1 MMQHNQV
8 HFITINQEDDGQR
21 LDNYLLKHYKRV
33 PKSHLYR
40 VLRQG
45 QVRINGKR
53 VKAHTRLQAGD
64 QLRMP
69 PLTQKNKKPVGVDER
84 EKRLIKQNILYEDD
98 HLMVVNKPA
107 KMAVH
112 GGSKVSYGVI
122 EIVRSLYSNTKGLQ
136 LAHRLDRETSGCLV
150 VAKDRLV
157 LNEIQE
163 LFKQRQVTKIYH
175 TLTKGHWKT
184 SELKVSNYLNKNQL
198 QGGERVTEV
207 DEGDSGRLA
216 TTQFKPLDNFTYAS
230 FVEARITTGRTHQIR
245 VHAQQQNHPIAGDEK
260 YGDPKFNAVMRKQG
274 LKRLFLHA
282 ARIEFFIESLNR
294 TIRVQAPLDPALV
307 KILQRLEQI

>member
-1 MMQHNQV
+1 MPVDKV
-8 HFITINQEDDGQR
+8 HFITVEQQSEGQR
-21 LDNYLLKHYKRV
+21 LDNFLLKQYKGV

-53 VKAHTRLQAGD
+53 VKAHSRLQSGD
-64 QLRMP
+64 QIRMP
-69 PLTQKNKKPVGVDER
+69 PLTQRNKKPVGVDER
-84 EKRLIKQNILYEDD
+84 EKRLIKQNILYEDE

-122 EIVRSLYSNTKGLQ
+122 EIVRALYPDIKGLQ

-150 VAKDRLV
+150 IAKDRLV
-157 LNEIQE
+157 LNEIQA
-163 LFKQRQVTKIYH
+163 LFKHRQVTKIYH
-175 TLTKGHWKT
+175 ALTKGHWKT

-198 QGGERVTEV
+198 QGGERVKKV
-207 DEGDSGRLA
+207 DDGEQGRLA

-230 FVEARITTGRTHQIR
+230 LVEARIATGRTHQIR
-245 VHAQQQNHPIAGDEK
+245 VHAQQQNHPIAGDDK
-260 YGDPKFNAVMRKQG
+260 YGDPKFNEVMKKQG

>member
-1 MMQHNQV
+1 MKQYNQV
-8 HFITINQEDDGQR
+8 HFVTVETDAEGQR
-21 LDNYLLKHYKRV
+21 LDNYLLKHYKKI

-45 QVRINGKR
+45 QVRVNGSR
-53 VKAHTRLQAGD
+53 CKAHTRLTAGD
-64 QLRMP
+64 QIRMP
-69 PLTQKNKKPVGVDER
+69 PLDQKNKQSPGVDER
-84 EKRLIKQNILYEDD
+84 DQRLLKQCILYEDD
-98 HLMVVNKPA
+98 HIIVINKPA

-122 EIVRSLYSNTKGLQ
+122 EIMRSLYPDQKGLQ

-150 VAKDRLV
+150 IAKERLV
-157 LNEIQE
+157 LNEIQQ
-163 LFKQRQVTKIYH
+163 LFKQSQVTKIYQA
-175 TLTKGHWKT
+175 LTKGHWKT
-184 SELKVSNYLNKNQL
+184 SQMHVANYIKKNQM
-198 QGGERVTEV
+198 QGGERVSEAQ
-207 DEGDSGRLA
+207 DEGYFA
-216 TTQFKPLDNFTYAS
+216 ETYFKPLDNFVYAS

-245 VHAQQQNHPIAGDEK
+245 VHAQQQNHPIAGDDK
-260 YGDPKFNAVMRKQG
+260 YGDAKFNAVMKQHG

-307 KILQRLEQI
+307 TILKRLETL